1 MSSRKIP
8 GRKKTVVKL
17 ILCQNEAMQTL
28 IMPNISHSVMDLI
41 PNSSMILYFAG
52 LIDCFW
58 FFKFICAFL
67 LLQLFL
73 GDFFF
78 LIIFILFY
86 FFLWNYGAVPFLFI
100 LCCFS
105 LWCVTAPCCFCLV
118 TFSASYDHL
127 IPKLQMCYS
136 KIYFHIL
143 KD

>member
-28 IMPNISHSVMDLI
+28 HMPNISHSVMDLI

-58 FFKFICAFL
+58 FFLFICAFL

-86 FFLWNYGAVPFLFI
+86 FFFME
-100 LCCFS
+100 
-105 LWCVTAPCCFCLV
+105 LWCRSILIYIVLLFFVVRYCPLLSLSGIIFCV
-118 TFSASYDHL
+118 IRSFNS
-127 IPKLQMCYS
+127 
-136 KIYFHIL
+136 
-143 KD
+143 